1 MLKAALFD
9 LDGTLIDTEGQY
21 SIFWGGIGK
30 EYHPEIPDY
39 ANVIKGKTLVQ
50 ILAEGYTP
58 EQRIEIKARLDEFE
72 RNMKYTF
79 FPGALE
85 FLRDLKAHGV
95 KMAIVT
101 SSDRAKMSNVMPRL
115 PELSELMDI
124 ITMAEDFHA
133 SKPDPDCYLQA
144 QRKLGME
151 KADCVV
157 FEDALSGLAA
167 GMASGMFTIGMAT
180 TNPRSIIE
188 SKCNLV
194 LDSFVNLTYNNIKEL
209 TGVNRS

>member
-1 MLKAALFD
+1 MLKAVLFD

-30 EYHPEIPDY
+30 EYHPEVPDY

-58 EQRIEIKARLDEFE
+58 EQRIEVKARLDEFE

-151 KADCVV
+151 KEDCVV

-180 TNPRSIIE
+180 TNPRSVIE

-194 LDSFVNLTYNNIKEL
+194 LDSFV
-209 TGVNRS
+209 GVNYETLKLTINN

>member
-30 EYHPEIPDY
+30 EYHPEVPDY

-151 KADCVV
+151 KEDCLV

-180 TNPRSIIE
+180 TNPRSVIE

-194 LDSFVNLTYNNIKEL
+194 LDSFV
-209 TGVNRS
+209 GVNYETLKLTINN

>member
-21 SIFWGGIGK
+21 SIFWGEIGK
-30 EYHPEIPDY
+30 EFHPEVPEY

-50 ILAEGYTP
+50 ILQEGYTQQ
-58 EQRIEIKARLDEFE
+58 ERIEVKARLDEFE

-79 FPGALE
+79 FPGALD

-95 KMAIVT
+95 RMAIVT

-115 PELSELMDI
+115 HELNELMDI

-151 KADCVV
+151 KADCIV

-180 TNPRSIIE
+180 TNPRSVIE

-194 LDSFVNLTYNNIKEL
+194 LDSFEGITYEILKL
-209 TGVNRS
+209 KVKG

>member
-21 SIFWGGIGK
+21 SIFWGEIGK

-50 ILAEGYTP
+50 ILHEGYTD
-58 EQRIEIKARLDEFE
+58 EERVIIKARLDEYE

-79 FPGALE
+79 FPGALD

-101 SSDRAKMSNVMPRL
+101 SSDRAKMSNVMPRM
-115 PELSELMDI
+115 PELNELMDI

-144 QRKLGME
+144 QKKLGME
-151 KADCVV
+151 KAECVV

-180 TNPRSIIE
+180 TNPRSVIE
-188 SKCNLV
+188 TKCNLV
-194 LDSFVNLTYNNIKEL
+194 LDSFEGITYETVRNLIF
-209 TGVNRS
+209 

>member
-21 SIFWGGIGK
+21 SIFWGEIGK
-30 EYHPEIPDY
+30 EFHPEVPEY

-50 ILAEGYTP
+50 ILQEGYTQQ
-58 EQRIEIKARLDEFE
+58 ERIEVKARLDEFE

-79 FPGALE
+79 FPGALD

-95 KMAIVT
+95 RMAIVT

-115 PELSELMDI
+115 PELNELMDI

-151 KADCVV
+151 KADCIV

-180 TNPRSIIE
+180 TNPRSVIE

-194 LDSFVNLTYNNIKEL
+194 LDSFEGITYEILKL
-209 TGVNRS
+209 KVKG

>member
-21 SIFWGGIGK
+21 SIFWSEIGK
-30 EYHPEIPDY
+30 EYHPEMPDY
-39 ANVIKGKTLVQ
+39 ANAIKGKTLVQ
-50 ILAEGYTP
+50 ILHEGYT
-58 EQRIEIKARLDEFE
+58 EQQRIEVKARLDEFE

-115 PELSELMDI
+115 PELAELMDI

-151 KADCVV
+151 KSDCIV

-180 TNPRSIIE
+180 TNPRSVIE

-194 LDSFVNLTYNNIKEL
+194 LDSFVGVTYETLKLTINN
-209 TGVNRS
+209 